1 MGVLKSRF
9 PKQSMQQSLLLS
21 LAGLLLLAN
30 SGFAENW
37 DNICQSDF
45 GGLCCA
51 PGMENSRYF
60 MAEYPA
66 SWMQHEGDCKDL
78 GGQLVAFETRAEMD
92 CVIQYMEDKFPV
104 STYPFSWAIG
114 LASSYRYKGVYH
126 WHPNDTTM
134 SFDNWAVGS
143 PSGAECVSLSLA
155 SPHFGMWVD
164 VGCRAEDEASLLMA
178 VCEKAA

>member
-1 MGVLKSRF
+1 MVIHCF
-9 PKQSMQQSLLLS
+9 IC
-21 LAGLLLLAN
+21 

-114 LASSYRYKGVYH
+114 LASSYRYKGMHDVTLFRAFSDHSKVNMY
-126 WHPNDTTM
+126 
-134 SFDNWAVGS
+134 VLLL
-143 PSGAECVSLSLA
+143 LS
-155 SPHFGMWVD
+155 
-164 VGCRAEDEASLLMA
+164 
-178 VCEKAA
+178 